1 MLLEEAGLASII
13 PFLWYGAS
21 GNQRVWSDHP
31 PNPAPLE
38 GAGDRLLPRVTL

>member
-31 PNPAPLE
+31 LE